1 MMKNVIV
8 RTIII
13 VLFFISIFVSI
24 TLGFNLA
31 DQKKVNE
38 QAEAKTK
45 ELETELDEVKK
56 QLTDAQDSIKE
67 SETAYDSKKKQ
78 LVKDFFKAQYEYTT
92 KSYKERYEKIKQYV
106 SNDVY
111 GQLTA
116 AGIPDTPK
124 VSFKNK
130 ITDLQ
135 LYLTP
140 SSDGEV
146 SGLVLLETEYEVE
159 GLKNPKVTQLFKVKV
174 NDKNKIDK
182 LETLGTFAEP
192 VKES

>member
-1 MMKNVIV
+1 MMKKIIV
-8 RTIII
+8 RTIFI
-13 VLFFISIFVSI
+13 VLFFISIFANI
-24 TLGFNLA
+24 TLGFNLS
-31 DQKKVNE
+31 DQKKANE
-38 QAEAKTK
+38 QAETKKK
-45 ELETELDEVKK
+45 ELDTELDKVKK
-56 QLTDAQDSIKE
+56 QLADSQDSIKE
-67 SETAYDSKKKQ
+67 SKTAYDTKKKQ

-92 KSYKERYEKIKQYV
+92 KSYKARYDKIKQYV
-106 SNDVY
+106 SEGVY

-124 VSFKNK
+124 VFFKNK

-135 LYLTP
+135 IFLTP
-140 SSDGEV
+140 SSNGEV

-174 NDKNKIDK
+174 NKNNTIDQ

-192 VKES
+192 IKES